1 MKNSNSHVS
10 SNYMA
15 QDGIINFKP
24 LYLARVNAAAYL
36 SISESMLDK
45 LVQNGDAPKPRKISS
60 GRSAWLVEELDTW
73 GRARP
78 VSDLLPPANTG
89 YGRAGKPTQ
98 AASRS
103 R

>member
-1 MKNSNSHVS
+1 
-10 SNYMA
+10 MA

-60 GRSAWLVEELDTW
+60 GRSA
-73 GRARP
+73 
-78 VSDLLPPANTG
+78 
-89 YGRAGKPTQ
+89 
-98 AASRS
+98 
-103 R
+103 